1 MNDHNFGRPD
11 LSTMESL
18 TWNRY
23 MLSRNFKKSEMKQ
36 IECGFWEEVRY
47 HYVNY
52 YFDSDI

>member
-52 YFDSDI
+52 YFDSNI